1 MPCQGGYEV
10 ALIGVVMEKD
20 VGDEIAAG
28 KIVKR
33 MRKSERSAR
42 SMVTRWRA
50 M

>member
-28 KIVKR
+28 GMVR
-33 MRKSERSAR
+33 GCERVR
-42 SMVTRWRA
+42 DVRVVR
-50 M
+50 